1 MSLRIIVLSAAP
13 VIVGIVCIA
22 AVSTDAFARVPA
34 GTKLAFTIT
43 RFIIAVSI
51 IVDRCSRTKG
61 ARETLLG
68 RHARTC
74 SAPWSPAF
82 VRGFCW

>member
-34 GTKLAFTIT
+34 GRLAFTIT

-82 VRGFCW
+82 VRGFYW

>member
-34 GTKLAFTIT
+34 GTT
-43 RFIIAVSI
+43 RLHHNKVHHRGIHHSGQVQPHQGSTGNPA
-51 IVDRCSRTKG
+51 G
-61 ARETLLG
+61 A
-68 RHARTC
+68 AR
-74 SAPWSPAF
+74 
-82 VRGFCW
+82 